1 MKVIPLRDAKQGLSA
16 TVDDAQKQ
24 RVLIT
29 RHGRPAAVVI
39 GVEGHSMEDVL
50 LMQNPAFW
58 RLIEARRKEPAAL
71 TLEEVRKRFGGAGS
85 GRQVGP
91 KRRKRR

>member
-1 MKVIPLRDAKQGLSA
+1 VKVVPLREAKQGLSA
-16 TVDDAQKQ
+16 TVDDAQKE

-39 GVEGHSMEDVL
+39 GVEGQSMEDVL

-58 RLIEARRKEPAAL
+58 RLIEARRRQPATM
-71 TLEEVRKRFGGAGS
+71 TLEQVRKRLGVGGQGRAS
-85 GRQVGP
+85 GG
-91 KRRKRR
+91 KRKRR